1 MMTPYTTNSRST
13 VDVAIKLT
21 NVGKRFGTTWAV
33 KNLDLSVPK
42 GSIFAFLGP
51 NGAGKTT
58 TLRLISGL
66 LFPTEG
72 TISVLGMNPLHDW
85 IPVRRALSYIPDV
98 PFLYGKLTGDEFL
111 RFVGGLHEIPNDAL
125 SLKIERFVSLFDL
138 RQYHTKRV
146 ESYSHGTRQKYVV
159 TAALLSSPEVLL
171 VDEPMVGLDP
181 MSSRILKDLFR
192 EQADNGTSILLST
205 HTLSVAQELADFIGV
220 IDHGSLVVSGSRGE
234 LLTDTSEHSLEKL
247 FLSLTAREDR

>member
-1 MMTPYTTNSRST
+1 MKN
-13 VDVAIKLT
+13 AIELK
-21 NVGKRFGTTWAV
+21 NVGKQFGATWAV
-33 KNLDLSVPK
+33 KNLDLTVPA

-72 TISVLGMNPLHDW
+72 HITVLGMNPLHDW
-85 IPVRRALSYIPDV
+85 IPVRKALSYVPDI

-111 RFVGGLHEIPNDAL
+111 RFVGGLHEIPKETMNQRID
-125 SLKIERFVSLFDL
+125 RFVSLFDL
-138 RQYHTKRV
+138 QQYHGQRV

-159 TAALLSSPEVLL
+159 TAALLSHPKVLL

-181 MSSRILKDLFR
+181 MSGRVLKDLFR
-192 EQADNGTSILLST
+192 EQADSGTSILLST

-220 IDHGSLVVSGSRGE
+220 IDHGSLVVSGSRNE
-234 LLTDTSEHSLEKL
+234 LLTDTTEHSLERL
-247 FLSLTAREDR
+247 FLSLTAREGQ

>member
-1 MMTPYTTNSRST
+1 MNAADTRLRFN
-13 VDVAIKLT
+13 VKNAIELK
-21 NVGKRFGTTWAV
+21 NVGKRFGATWAV
-33 KNLDLSVPK
+33 KNLDLVVPA

-66 LFPTEG
+66 LFPTQG
-72 TISVLGMNPLHDW
+72 SISVLGMNPLRDW
-85 IPVRRALSYIPDV
+85 IPVRKALSYIPDI

-111 RFVGGLHEIPNDAL
+111 RFVGGLHEIPTDTMNRR
-125 SLKIERFVSLFDL
+125 IQRFVSLFDL
-138 RQYHTKRV
+138 QQYHGQRV

-159 TAALLSSPEVLL
+159 TAALISRPEVLL

-192 EQADNGTSILLST
+192 EQVDHGTSILLST
-205 HTLSVAQELADFIGV
+205 HTLSVAQELADYIGV
-220 IDHGSLVVSGSRGE
+220 IDHGSLVISGSRNE
-234 LLTDTSEHSLEKL
+234 LLTDTTEHSLEKL